1 MNPFHHKKQT
11 QAESLRKRFFSLPTL
26 LSFGIAI
33 SFMLF
38 LATRFNLDWGATW
51 ANVRGMNP
59 WLYLL
64 AFALYY
70 TSFAFRSLRW
80 RLLARNTGAL
90 ASPET
95 RLPSVF
101 ETAQFIIMGWF
112 VNAIMWLRL
121 GDAYRAYAF
130 AHESRGSFSWSLGTV
145 LAERIIDMSTVF
157 GLLIISA
164 ALLTVTSDSST
175 FTYMIAAAAVTVLA
189 AVVLL
194 MVMRAY
200 GSRVA
205 RFLPSRLE
213 SAYRGFHQGTLGGF
227 KQLPTLFFLGF
238 MGWLMEI
245 ARLYFVIQALG
256 VDIPLPLVA
265 IVALGS
271 ALLSAVPTPG
281 GVGAVEPG
289 ITGLLLLALAR
300 DDAVSVAL
308 VDRSITYVSV
318 VITGGLVFL
327 LRQVVL
333 SRRRPQK
340 PKTLVA
346 VPWQGRADG

>member
-1 MNPFHHKKQT
+1 
-11 QAESLRKRFFSLPTL
+11 
-26 LSFGIAI
+26 
-33 SFMLF
+33 MLF
-38 LATRFNLDWGATW
+38 LATRFDLDWGATW

-64 AFALYY
+64 AFAFYY

-90 ASPET
+90 DSPET
-95 RLPSVF
+95 RLPSAF
-101 ETAQFIIMGWF
+101 QMAQFIIMGWF

-130 AHESRGSFSWSLGTV
+130 AQESRGSFSWSLGTV
-145 LAERIIDMSTVF
+145 LAERIIDMSTVL
-157 GLLIISA
+157 GLLLISA
-164 ALLTVTSDSST
+164 VLLTLTSDSST
-175 FTYMIAAAAVTVLA
+175 FSYMVLA
-189 AVVLL
+189 AALTVFSAFAFL
-194 MVMRAY
+194 MVMRSY

-205 RFLPSRLE
+205 RFLPNRLE
-213 SAYRGFHQGTLGGF
+213 SAYHGFHQGTLGGF

-245 ARLYFVIQALG
+245 TRLYFVIQALG
-256 VDIPLPLVA
+256 LDIPIPLVA
-265 IVALGS
+265 IVALGN

-318 VITGGLVFL
+318 IIVGGLVFL
-327 LRQVVL
+327 ARQVIL
-333 SRRRPQK
+333 SRKRPEKVETVVAIPQRRNF
-340 PKTLVA
+340 
-346 VPWQGRADG
+346 GG